1 MKFYIFLEHLYQLTR
16 IPISIYSE
24 SGDFVKQYSISGE
37 EKRFFLAEE
46 VREKLQLSRREDV
59 LFYQYQNIPAAFLAC
74 KREKEWIL
82 AGPVAIGRI
91 DTTQKPQGIVEKQFQ
106 TLPNLQLRD
115 LLLTGILI
123 LNEGSKKEYTLE
135 MLVEKIQKKPLQI
148 QDNIL
153 DAELRQYD
161 SFQKNHTYAEEQ
173 AFFEHIRNGDM
184 QYIKEKYEV
193 ISPPH
198 PMVVNSLQKNEE
210 YMAVIEISMA
220 ARSAIEGGLTSRE
233 ALLMN
238 DIYLKQ
244 LSDCENVNQIFALK
258 KKACLEFASEVKSR
272 KETQGENPYIEDCKK
287 DIHSRKREKID
298 LQKIADDIGISKEY
312 MLKLF
317 KKQEG
322 IAMTEYILNVKLEAA
337 CNMLKFSDRK
347 IGEISDYL
355 SFGSL
360 NYFSRIFS
368 KRMGMSPKEYR
379 RLHHQPNF

>member
-1 MKFYIFLEHLYQLTR
+1 MKFYIFLEYLYQLTR

-24 SGDFVKQYSISGE
+24 EGDIVKQYPASG
-37 EKRFFLAEE
+37 KRENFFGAEE
-46 VREKLQLSRREDV
+46 VREKLKPSGKEDV
-59 LFYQYQNIPAAFLAC
+59 LFYQYQNIPAAFLAF
-74 KREKEWIL
+74 KREVIWIVV
-82 AGPVAIGRI
+82 GPAAIGRI
-91 DTTQKPQGIVEKQFQ
+91 DTKKYKGMGEKQFQ
-106 TLPNLQLRD
+106 TLPNVQLRD
-115 LLLTGILI
+115 LLLAGLFI
-123 LNEGSKKEYTLE
+123 LNENSKQEYTLE
-135 MLVEKIQKKPLQI
+135 MLVEKIQEKPSQI
-148 QDNIL
+148 QDNL
-153 DAELRQYD
+153 LTTELHQYD

-173 AFFEHIRNGDM
+173 AFFEHIRNGDV

-198 PMVVNSLQKNEE
+198 PMVVNNLQKNEE

-244 LSDCENVNQIFALK
+244 LAECSTVNQIFALK
-258 KKACLEFASEVKSR
+258 KAACLEFARVVKSK
-272 KETQGENPYIEDCKK
+272 KETQGGNPYIEDCKK

-322 IAMTEYILNVKLEAA
+322 IAMTTYILNVKLEAA

-360 NYFSRIFS
+360 NYFSRIFT
-368 KRMGMSPKEYR
+368 KYMGMSPKEYR

>member
-24 SGDFVKQYSISGE
+24 SGDFVKQYSVSGE

-91 DTTQKPQGIVEKQFQ
+91 DTQRLNGMVEKQFQ
-106 TLPNLQLRD
+106 TLLNVQLRD

-123 LNEGSKKEYTLE
+123 LNENSKKEYTLE
-135 MLVEKIQKKPLQI
+135 MLVEKIQEKPLQI
-148 QDNIL
+148 QDNLL
-153 DAELRQYD
+153 DIELRQYD

-173 AFFEHIRNGDM
+173 AFFEHIRNGDV

-193 ISPPH
+193 ITPPH

-244 LSDCENVNQIFALK
+244 LAECSTVNQIFALK
-258 KKACLEFASEVKSR
+258 KEACLEFARVVKSR
-272 KETQGENPYIEDCKK
+272 KETQGGNPYIEDCKK

-322 IAMTEYILNVKLEAA
+322 IAMTAYILNVKLEAA

-360 NYFSRIFS
+360 NYFSRIFT
-368 KRMGMSPKEYR
+368 KHMGMSPKEYR

>member
-1 MKFYIFLEHLYQLTR
+1 MGICTFLEHLYQLTR
-16 IPISIYSE
+16 IPICIYSE
-24 SGDFVKQYSISGE
+24 EGTFKSSYPSGREGRE
-37 EKRFFLAEE
+37 FFQAEE
-46 VREKLQLSRREDV
+46 VKERLQLSEKNDV
-59 LFYQYQNIPAAFLAC
+59 LFYQYQKVPAALIAC
-74 KREKEWIL
+74 KRENVWIL
-82 AGPVAIGRI
+82 AGPVAIGRT
-91 DTTQKPQGIVEKQFQ
+91 DAKKPVGMMEKQFQ
-106 TLPNLQLRD
+106 ALPAVQLKD
-115 LLLTGILI
+115 LLLTAVLI
-123 LNEGSKKEYTLE
+123 LNEDSEKRYTLE
-135 MLVEKIQKKPLQI
+135 MLVEKIQDRPLQI
-148 QDNIL
+148 QENVL

-173 AFFEHIRNGDM
+173 AFFEHIRNGDV
-184 QYIKEKYEV
+184 QYIREKYEV
-193 ISPPH
+193 ITPPH
-198 PMVVNSLQKNEE
+198 PMVVNNLQKNEE

-220 ARSAIEGGLTSRE
+220 ARSAIEGGITSRE

-238 DIYLKQ
+238 DIYLQ
-244 LSDCENVNQIFALK
+244 HLAECDTVEQIFALK
-258 KKACLEFASEVKSR
+258 KEACLEFARVVKEG

-287 DIHSRKREKID
+287 DIYSRKREKID

-322 IAMTEYILNVKLEAA
+322 IAMTEYILRVKLEAA

-360 NYFSRIFS
+360 NYFSRIFA

-379 RLHHQPNF
+379 KLHHQPNF